1 MAEPVSERRAGRY
14 FLANVSLEQALE
26 RWRADRQAAGCDARV
41 EAETLPLDRA
51 VGRVSAE
58 AIWATR
64 SSPAIDVVAMDGIA
78 VCAAETVGAT
88 ETRPRLL
95 PRSDYEPV
103 DTGEPLPDG
112 FDAVVM
118 REHVHF
124 EGTSAELRAAVAPYH
139 HVRSLGEDV
148 TQTELLL
155 PPGRRLRPVDVAAIA
170 AAGAQAVSAR
180 RRPRVAI
187 VPTGDE
193 VRPLGSEL
201 DAGDVLDTN
210 SLMLA
215 GQVEQAGCEA
225 FVLAIQPDDPG
236 RLEQALREACAD
248 ADLVAVIAGS
258 SAGRDDHTAAVVER
272 AGLLSVHGIAVKPG
286 HPVVL
291 GIVEGTPMIGIPG
304 YPVSAALTFELVV
317 APLLAE
323 LEGTTAL
330 ERPRTTARL
339 ARKLPSTMGMDDWV
353 RVRLGRVGSELV
365 AAPLARGAGVL
376 TSLVRADGL
385 LCVPAAL
392 EGYEAGAEISVE
404 LLRALRDIERTVIC
418 TGSHDLVL
426 DVVASTLGARDPGWA
441 LATTNVGSLGGLVAL
456 RDGLCHLAGS
466 HLLEPATGQYTIPF
480 VEDVLAGR
488 DVAVLRLVGREQG
501 LIVAPGNPLGLS
513 GIEDLTRPNL
523 RYVNRQRGAGTRALL
538 DHELAGRSIDA
549 AAVSGYEREEFTH
562 LSVAAAVA
570 NDRADC
576 GLGVRAAARAFE
588 LDFVPVATE
597 PYDLVMLEET
607 VDDPLIAPFLDLL
620 DDASFRAEV
629 EALGGYD
636 TSEMGIRI
644 R

>member
-1 MAEPVSERRAGRY
+1 MGESERAGRY
-14 FLANVSLEQALE
+14 FLANVTLAEAHE
-26 RWRADRQAAGCDARV
+26 RWRADRKAAGCDNGV
-41 EAETLPLDRA
+41 PAETIPLHEA

-64 SSPAIDVVAMDGIA
+64 SSPAADVAAMDGIA
-78 VCAAETVGAT
+78 VRAAATVGAT
-88 ETRPRLL
+88 ETRPSVL
-95 PRSDYEPV
+95 PASDYAPV

-112 FDAVVM
+112 FDAVIV
-118 REHVHF
+118 REQVHF
-124 EGTSAELRAAVAPYH
+124 QGTSVELRASAVPYQ

-148 TQTELLL
+148 TKTELLL
-155 PPGRRLRPVDVAAIA
+155 PPNQRLRPVDIAAIA
-170 AAGAQAVSAR
+170 AAGAETVSVR
-180 RRPRVAI
+180 SRPRVVI
-187 VPTGDE
+187 IPTGDE

-201 DAGDVLDTN
+201 EAGDVLDTN
-210 SLMLA
+210 SLMLRGQAEEA
-215 GQVEQAGCEA
+215 GSQVR
-225 FVLAIQPDDPG
+225 VLEIQPDDPG
-236 RLEQALREACAD
+236 QLERALREACAT

-272 AGLLSVHGIAVKPG
+272 AGRLSVHGIAVKPG

-291 GIVEGTPMIGIPG
+291 GIVEGTPVIGIPG
-304 YPVSAALTFELVV
+304 YPVSAALTFELVIE
-317 APLLAE
+317 PLLAE
-323 LEGTTAL
+323 LQGTTARD
-330 ERPRTTARL
+330 RPHTAARL
-339 ARKLPSTMGMDDWV
+339 ARKLASTMGMDDWV
-353 RVRLGRVGSELV
+353 RVRLGRVEGALV

-392 EGYEAGAEISVE
+392 EGYEAGAEVSVE
-404 LLRALRDIERTVIC
+404 LLRPARDIEHTVIC

-426 DVVASTLGARDPGWA
+426 DVVASTLAPRDPGWR

-466 HLLEPATGQYTIPF
+466 HLLEPASGQYTIPF
-480 VEDVLAGR
+480 VEDVLASR
-488 DVAVLRLVGREQG
+488 DVAVVRLAGREQG

-513 GIEDLTRPNL
+513 GVDDLTHPNL

-538 DHELAGRSIDA
+538 DHEFAQRSIDP

-570 NDRADC
+570 SDRADC
-576 GLGVRAAARAFE
+576 GLGVRAAARAFD

-607 VDDPLIAPFLDLL
+607 LHEPLIAPLL
-620 DDASFRAEV
+620 ELLADAGFRAEV
-629 EALGGYD
+629 DALGGYD
-636 TSEMGIRI
+636 TAEMGVRI